1 MISCK
6 HLALIGGLGAVLLW
20 SSPAFAEDALVIE
33 NGTGEAVTSVTLEE
47 APVSD
52 TAQTAATAA
61 DLPTEI
67 TVEDVTDVTPAA
79 ESTEEAPPEPVEAA
93 APPVEENCLA
103 TLAITMAD
111 GETIET
117 PTLDLCHVSKVVI
130 GESAASALPLE
141 TSGLPPD

>member
-6 HLALIGGLGAVLLW
+6 HLALIGGLGAAVLW
-20 SSPAFAEDALVIE
+20 TIPAYGEDTLVIE
-33 NGTGEAVTSVTLEE
+33 NGTGEAVTAVTLEE
-47 APVSD
+47 APISD
-52 TAQTAATAA
+52 TAQTAATPT

-67 TVEDVTDVTPAA
+67 TVEDVTDTTPA
-79 ESTEEAPPEPVEAA
+79 ETPEETPPAPVQAA